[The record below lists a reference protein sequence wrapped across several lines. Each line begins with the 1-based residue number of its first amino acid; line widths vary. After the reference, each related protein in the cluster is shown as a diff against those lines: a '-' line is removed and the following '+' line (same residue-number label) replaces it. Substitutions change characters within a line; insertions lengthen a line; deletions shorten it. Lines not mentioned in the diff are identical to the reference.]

1 MIYSCTW
8 CRYIYDEAIWDEKEN
23 IKQWTLFSELE
34 YDWCCPI
41 CWEDKSNFME
51 VNEEIL
57 TVSDKD
63 NMTELEANHFPII
76 TIDLDSVLV
85 EVWYIEH
92 PMVEGHFI
100 SSVWLYDEYWDI
112 VYEEFL
118 DIWKKPEIVFD
129 ISDLDYFEIRVKCNV
144 HWLWT
149 SWLINIE

>member
-23 IKQWTLFSELE
+23 IKQWTLFNELE
-34 YDWCCPI
+34 YDWICPI
-41 CWEDKSNFME
+41 CWEDKDNFME

-57 TVSDKD
+57 TVEDID
-63 NMTELEANHFPII
+63 NMTELEATHLPVI

-85 EVWYIEH
+85 EVWHVEH
-92 PMVEGHFI
+92 SMVEWHFI

-112 VYEEFL
+112 VFEEFL

-129 ISDLDYFEIRVKCNV
+129 ISDLDSFEIRVKCNV
-144 HWLWT
+144 HWLWS
-149 SWLINIE
+149 SWLINND